1 MQFLQKHAGATT
13 FRQFQSTSASNI
25 LKRAPKLLKILRL
38 LLLFKALFAVHSE
51 AVLDVE
57 VYAGEGSFPPQASEI
72 VKTGI

>member
-1 MQFLQKHAGATT
+1 
-13 FRQFQSTSASNI
+13 